1 MEQLSQLYFNLYQ
14 TSISQGNKENSLE
27 YNMKALEVNKRLFG
41 EANIHVSNNN
51 FIQAQLMLKLGKPKE
66 AIEWLTKALETLE

>member
-27 YNMKALEVNKRLFG
+27 YNIKALEVNKRLFG

-51 FIQAQLMLKLGKPKE
+51 FIQA
-66 AIEWLTKALETLE
+66 